1 MLVTMKEI
9 LDHANKGYY
18 AVPAP
23 NVGGER
29 EARAAI
35 EAAEELNSP
44 IIIDVGYSAHPDLVF
59 FGQYLTRLA
68 DQSTVPVAVN
78 LDHGGHNSVAML
90 RDPITAI
97 RAGFSSIMVDR
108 SMFSYEENLR
118 MVAEIVPVAHSVGVS
133 VEAELGHVGEGAD
146 PDGSTHLTDPSQALD
161 YIQRTGV
168 DCLAVS
174 VGTAHGAY
182 KSGFT
187 PKIDFD
193 RITEIKKVTGEFP
206 LVMHGGSGTGDENIK
221 KACQIG
227 INKVNLCNEL
237 LAAAADALLKADL
250 TGNGAYG
257 LWDVLIKG
265 WKERL
270 MFQIENMGAV
280 GKAWETKPAGVRKDV
295 TATMAE

>member
-9 LDHANKGYY
+9 LDRANKGYY

-44 IIIDVGYSAHPDLVF
+44 IIIDVGYAAHPDLVF
-59 FGQYLTRLA
+59 FGSYLTRLA

-78 LDHGGHNSVAML
+78 LDHGGHNSVALL

-108 SMFSYEENLR
+108 SMFPYEENLR

-146 PDGSTHLTDPSQALD
+146 PTGSTHLTDPSEALD

-174 VGTAHGAY
+174 IGTAHGAY
-182 KSGFT
+182 ATGFV

-193 RITEIKKVTGEFP
+193 RLHEIKKVTNEFP

-221 KACQIG
+221 RACHEG

-237 LAAAADALLKADL
+237 LGAAGKALLAADL
-250 TGNGAYG
+250 TGNGAYK
-257 LWDVLIKG
+257 LWDILVQG
-265 WKERL
+265 WKDRL
-270 MFQIENMGAV
+270 MFQIENMGAA
-280 GKAWETKPAGVRKDV
+280 GQAWETKPAGVRKNV
-295 TATMAE
+295 NATMAE

>member
-9 LDHANKGYY
+9 LDRANKEYY
-18 AVPAP
+18 GVPAP

-35 EAAEELNSP
+35 EAAEQMNSP

-59 FGQYLTRLA
+59 FGSYLTRMA
-68 DQSTVPVAVN
+68 NESTVPVAIN
-78 LDHGGHNSVAML
+78 LDHGGHSSVAQL

-97 RAGFSSIMVDR
+97 RAGFSSMMVDR

-118 MVAEIVPVAHSVGVS
+118 MVAEIVPVAHSVGMT
-133 VEAELGHVGEGAD
+133 VEAELGHVGQGEN
-146 PDGSTHLTDPSQALD
+146 PDATSVLTDPSEALD

-174 VGTAHGAY
+174 IGSAHGAY
-182 KSGFT
+182 AANIT
-187 PKIDFD
+187 PHIDFD
-193 RITEIKKVTGEFP
+193 RLHEIKKVTNEFP
-206 LVMHGGSGTGDENIK
+206 LVMHGGSGTGDENIRR
-221 KACQIG
+221 ACHEG

-237 LAAAADALLKADL
+237 LAAAGKALKEADL
-250 TGNGAYG
+250 SGNNAYHI
-257 LWDVLIKG
+257 WDILVNA

-270 MFQIENMGAV
+270 MFQIENMGAA
-280 GKAWETKPAGVRKDV
+280 GKAWETKPAGLWHDAKS
-295 TATMAE
+295 TMAE

>member
-9 LDHANKGYY
+9 LDRASKGYY

-59 FGQYLTRLA
+59 FGSYLTTLA
-68 DQSTVPVAVN
+68 NQSTVPVAIN

-108 SMFSYEENLR
+108 SMFDYETNLS
-118 MVAEIVPVAHSVGVS
+118 MVAEIVPVAHAVGVS

-174 VGTAHGAY
+174 IGTAHGAY
-182 KSGFT
+182 AKGFT

-193 RITEIKKVTGEFP
+193 RLHEIKKVTNEFP

-221 KACQIG
+221 IG
-227 INKVNLCNEL
+227 RAHV
-237 LAAAADALLKADL
+237 
-250 TGNGAYG
+250 
-257 LWDVLIKG
+257 
-265 WKERL
+265 
-270 MFQIENMGAV
+270 
-280 GKAWETKPAGVRKDV
+280 
-295 TATMAE
+295 

>member
-9 LDHANKGYY
+9 LDRASKGYY

-59 FGQYLTRLA
+59 FGSYLTTLA
-68 DQSTVPVAVN
+68 NQSTVPVAIN

-90 RDPITAI
+90 RDPITAL

-108 SMFSYEENLR
+108 SMFDYETNLA
-118 MVAEIVPVAHSVGVS
+118 MVAEIVPIAHAVGVS

-146 PDGSTHLTDPSQALD
+146 PDGSTHLTDPAQALD

-174 VGTAHGAY
+174 IGTAHGAY
-182 KSGFT
+182 AKNYV

-193 RITEIKKVTGEFP
+193 RLHEIKKVTGEFP

-221 KACQIG
+221 RACHEG

-237 LAAAADALLKADL
+237 LGSAAAALMKADL

-257 LWDVLIKG
+257 LWDVLVQG
-265 WKERL
+265 WKDRL
-270 MFQIENMGAV
+270 MFQIENMGSA
-280 GKAWETKPAGVRKDV
+280 GQAWETKPVGVRKD
-295 TATMAE
+295 TKATMAE